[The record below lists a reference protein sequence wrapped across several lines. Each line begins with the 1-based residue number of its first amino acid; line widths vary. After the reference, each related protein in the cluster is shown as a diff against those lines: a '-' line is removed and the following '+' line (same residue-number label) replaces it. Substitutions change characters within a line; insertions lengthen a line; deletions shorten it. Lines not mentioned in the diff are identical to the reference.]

1 MSLDL
6 LPVLAWLGLSIKDRH
21 YHIVRAGK
29 MARNAATAAIAA
41 GLPGVA
47 VEWLERGRS
56 IIWGQLLNL
65 RTPVDD
71 LRNKHPVLAEK
82 FIFLS
87 AQLER
92 TGIRGGETNAT
103 NPLTQAPNAQRSHDQ
118 ALERNTLLEDI
129 RRLEGF
135 DRFLLPKA
143 MSELSKAAQG
153 GPVVILNI
161 SDDRCDALVLSPGAP
176 DVIHIIL
183 PEFTPEDAENLSQSL
198 HALVHHRGRNE
209 RLMGQREGN
218 LDPEEVF
225 GLILSELWTKLVK
238 PVLNALN
245 ITVSHD

>member
-6 LPVLAWLGLSIKDRH
+6 LPVLAGLGLSIKDRH
-21 YHIVRAGK
+21 YHIVSARK
-29 MARNAATAAIAA
+29 VARNAATAAIAA

-71 LRNKHPVLAEK
+71 LRKRHPVLAEK

-87 AQLER
+87 AQLEG

-103 NPLTQAPNAQRSHDQ
+103 NSSTQAPNAQRSHDQ

-153 GPVVILNI
+153 GPVVILNL
-161 SDDRCDALVLSPGAP
+161 SDDRCDALALSPGTP
-176 DVIHIIL
+176 DVIHIFL
-183 PEFTPEDAENLSQSL
+183 PEFTPEHAENLSRSL
-198 HALVHHRGRNE
+198 HGLVHNRGRNE
-209 RLMGQREGN
+209 RLLGHREGH
-218 LDPEEVF
+218 LDPEEAF
-225 GLILSELWTKLVK
+225 ALILSELWTRLVK